1 MSRFLQLHA
10 LTFYPPSNLN
20 RDDSGRPKTA
30 AVGGRERLRIS
41 SQCLKRAWRTSEL
54 FQQQLGDH
62 SGQRSKRIIAEHF
75 LAKLRDAGIDDKK
88 ALEWSAIVAG
98 AFGAVDKKKEAKTV
112 ETSQLV
118 HYTPAEIAA
127 IEALAAAVAER
138 KSAPTKEEADALRGQ
153 GRAVDIALF
162 GRMLADTPAA
172 NVDAAVQVAHAFTV
186 NQVAMEE
193 DFFTA
198 VDDLNKH
205 DEDAGA
211 GHLDEAYF
219 GSGVYYLY
227 ICVNVEQLRANLGGN
242 TELTTATLRALTE
255 AVVRVSPGGKQNSFA
270 ALSPAAY
277 LLAEQGDLGPRSLAL
292 SYIQPIKDDLLSK
305 AIERLENT
313 RNNLDRAYNLSE
325 TARYTFKPL
334 EGVGNLNDLLD
345 FVGGACA

>member
-41 SQCLKRAWRTSEL
+41 SQCLKRAWRTSEI
-54 FQQQLGDH
+54 FEAQLGAH
-62 SGQRSKRIIAEHF
+62 GGKRSKRIIAEHF
-75 LAKLRDAGIDDKK
+75 LAKLRDAGIDEKK
-88 ALEWSAIVAG
+88 ALEWSGTVASV
-98 AFGAVDKKKEAKTV
+98 FGSLEKKKDKTV

-127 IEALAAAVAER
+127 IEAMAEAVIAR
-138 KSAPTKEEADALRGQ
+138 KSAPTKEEAEALRGQ

-162 GRMLADTPAA
+162 GRMLADSPGH

-205 DEDAGA
+205 EEDAGA

-227 ICVNVEQLRANLGGN
+227 VCVNVGQLRENLGGD
-242 TELTTATLRALTE
+242 EALTTSTLRALTE
-255 AVVRVSPGGKQNSFA
+255 AIVRVSPGGKQNSFA

-277 LLAEQGDLGPRSLAL
+277 LLAEKGDLAPRTLAL
-292 SYIQPIKDDLLSK
+292 SFIQPIQSDMLNQAIK
-305 AIERLENT
+305 ALEDT
-313 RNNLDRAYNLSE
+313 RDNLDKAYNLTE
-325 TARYTFKPL
+325 TERYVFKPL
-334 EGVGNLNDLLD
+334 AGQGNLNELLA
-345 FVGGACA
+345 FVAGAGA